1 MRTKIIGLVDCD
13 SFFASCEKVFRPDWA
28 RRPVVV
34 LSNNDGCVVAR
45 SPEAKALDIP
55 MGEPYFKLKAF
66 AQARGVV
73 VRSANFALYGDMS
86 RRVVRSLE
94 RWSSAIDVYSID
106 EAFLDLSGRF
116 QDHDGRYHGET
127 ESETASSEPVDV
139 FELRRRVKEWPEGA
153 TIGEIPAQTR
163 IELEELAQEI
173 VTTVRR
179 WTGVPI
185 SLGLGP
191 TRTLAKA
198 ASRLAKDE
206 FETTGKKYALLFDQ
220 EERIAALKR
229 LPVGKVW
236 GVGRRLRDVFEKSGL
251 RTAFDLA
258 RCDPKFIRQ
267 SFTIDQERVVREL
280 RGEMIYDATTEPT
293 PRRSMQI
300 SRSFGE
306 PLVSLDELEKPVSTF
321 AVRLAAKL
329 RERKLVAS
337 GLFAQ
342 LETSRFAPPEV
353 NRRVG
358 LAANFPKP
366 TNLTPEIL
374 STALDLLR
382 RLYAPGYE
390 YKRAGILG
398 LELVDEA
405 TAGARRYL
413 FDPDPER
420 PPERVERDRKLSA
433 ALDAVNA
440 RFGRNAVFFGSEG
453 VDRPWSPNS
462 SFISPS
468 YTTDWNALPTAR

>member
-127 ESETASSEPVDV
+127 ESENASSEPVDV
-139 FELRRRVKEWPEGA
+139 FELRRRVKEWPEGV

-300 SRSFGE
+300 SRSFGR
-306 PLVSLDELEKPVSTF
+306 SSAST
-321 AVRLAAKL
+321 
-329 RERKLVAS
+329 
-337 GLFAQ
+337 
-342 LETSRFAPPEV
+342 
-353 NRRVG
+353 N
-358 LAANFPKP
+358 
-366 TNLTPEIL
+366 
-374 STALDLLR
+374 
-382 RLYAPGYE
+382 
-390 YKRAGILG
+390 
-398 LELVDEA
+398 
-405 TAGARRYL
+405 
-413 FDPDPER
+413 
-420 PPERVERDRKLSA
+420 
-433 ALDAVNA
+433 
-440 RFGRNAVFFGSEG
+440 
-453 VDRPWSPNS
+453 
-462 SFISPS
+462 
-468 YTTDWNALPTAR
+468 